1 MNSSQTA
8 VSQLRVQVEQLQH
21 GVAVSSLSTAVRQE
35 IQNMLAFSELA
46 LNQHRILKAIAFDSM
61 YGRIDAI
68 PMAHEKT
75 FKWIFAEPSEA
86 ESEWLSDCGSDQELG
101 RSEDEPDEGSSRDSY
116 RDSYRGSDRDFDE
129 GPKEISDCSSEE
141 SFLSWLSSGNG
152 IFHVSGKPGSG
163 KSTLMKFL
171 CDHPRTQEELQEW
184 AGKFKLL
191 STLGKSYEKVRL
203 LP

>member
-21 GVAVSSLSTAVRQE
+21 GVTVSSLSTAARQE

-46 LNQHRILKAIAFDSM
+46 LNQHRILKALAFDSM

-75 FKWIFAEPSEA
+75 FKWIFAEPPKAKSKR
-86 ESEWLSDCGSDQELG
+86 LSDCGSDQELG
-101 RSEDEPDEGSSRDSY
+101 RSEDGPDESSSRDSY
-116 RDSYRGSDRDFDE
+116 RDSDRGSGRDFDE
-129 GPKEISDCSSEE
+129 GTKEISDCSSGE

-191 STLGKSYEKVRL
+191 STLGNSYEKARL